1 MFSQKIRIPNNMP
14 VIAPAILTTVAS
26 WIATNHDKIPMIVGR
41 TGDLIEDL
49 VREGSRAGRA
59 ISRFG
64 SNIVWNSPDGQRVI
78 GGIEEIQGSLAGLTE
93 QSTEILTSVDGLRSL
108 TMISVGFSGLS
119 VGMLAAQF
127 IYLGKRLNRIQKE
140 IQKVQIKIDDTQEAQ
155 LKASLDYHKQ
165 AAGATGT
172 KREDYYHEAVK
183 RARDVS
189 HFFSAQSTN
198 ATIHEGNPTLIHYYA
213 RKYFLALAS
222 ELSGLLGREELS
234 DVIARVSSEEDTLKL
249 IASLVY
255 DSTIK
260 DRVDEL
266 MTPEL
271 SDLAPL
277 HVIEHV
283 YNQASEL
290 GCLSSDEQFDIRTF
304 IDANRKA
311 IYGHGMTR
319 SLSPDFRQFKKSAAQ
334 KLGIAAGAFEEIQRL
349 QSWKLTAMQCAASG
363 GGANELEEAVNAAKK
378 NLAASD
384 SSFMIYA
391 Y

>member
-1 MFSQKIRIPNNMP
+1 
-14 VIAPAILTTVAS
+14 
-26 WIATNHDKIPMIVGR
+26 
-41 TGDLIEDL
+41 
-49 VREGSRAGRA
+49 
-59 ISRFG
+59 
-64 SNIVWNSPDGQRVI
+64 
-78 GGIEEIQGSLAGLTE
+78 
-93 QSTEILTSVDGLRSL
+93 
-108 TMISVGFSGLS
+108 
-119 VGMLAAQF
+119 
-127 IYLGKRLNRIQKE
+127 
-140 IQKVQIKIDDTQEAQ
+140 
-155 LKASLDYHKQ
+155 
-165 AAGATGT
+165 
-172 KREDYYHEAVK
+172 
-183 RARDVS
+183 
-189 HFFSAQSTN
+189 
-198 ATIHEGNPTLIHYYA
+198 LIHYYA

-290 GCLSSDEQFDIRTF
+290 GCLTSDEQFDIRTF

-378 NLAASD
+378 DLAASD

>member
-1 MFSQKIRIPNNMP
+1 MP
-14 VIAPAILTTVAS
+14 VIAPTLLTTVAS
-26 WIATNHDKIPMIVGR
+26 WIAANYDKIPVIAKR
-41 TGDLIEDL
+41 TGDVFGDL
-49 VREGSRAGRA
+49 VREGSNAGKA
-59 ISRFG
+59 ITRFG
-64 SNIVWNSPDGQRVI
+64 SNIVWNSPDGQKVI
-78 GGIEEIQGSLAGLTE
+78 GGIEEIQGSLEGLAE
-93 QSTEILTSVDGLRSL
+93 QSTNILTSVDGLRSL
-108 TMISVGFSGLS
+108 SMISVGFSGLS

-127 IYLGKRLNRIQKE
+127 IYLGKRLNKIQKE
-140 IQKVQIKIDDTQEAQ
+140 IHKVQIKIDDTQEAQ

-165 AAGATGT
+165 AAGASGA

-198 ATIHEGNPTLIHYYA
+198 PTIHEGNPTLIHYYA

-222 ELSGLLGREELS
+222 ELSGLLGRDEIN
-234 DVIARVSSEEDTLKL
+234 DVIARVSSEEDTMKL

-255 DSTIK
+255 DSTIR
-260 DRVDEL
+260 DRVDLL

-271 SDLAPL
+271 SAVAPL

-290 GCLSSDEQFDIRTF
+290 GCISSDEQFDIKSF
-304 IDANRKA
+304 IDANREA
-311 IYGHGMTR
+311 IFSHGMAR
-319 SLSPDFRQFKKSAAQ
+319 ALSPSFHQFKKSASH

-349 QSWKLTAMQCAASG
+349 QSWKLTAMQCEITGS
-363 GGANELEEAVNAAKK
+363 GANELKEAVNAAKK